1 MIPLAQT
8 PWKGQ
13 QMTRLRSSAYVTRI
27 AFLAVVAIL
36 ATGLL
41 PVGLLAQ
48 GVAPRELGEMPTT
61 GGLRPGP
68 AGVLP
73 GSVRA
78 GVLPVAIRIE
88 SVDIDAPVEQQKIV
102 DGVMLDP
109 SGPFVVS
116 WYQETGRLGEDNNM
130 VMAGHLD
137 YWDVGEAVFYNV
149 WQVEPGDIIQVLGK
163 DDQIYEFEV
172 DWVQNFTVD
181 ELTPEVIQEE
191 IVGPTSVESI
201 TLITCGGPFDYQAGE
216 YEERIVI
223 RGTRVES

>member
-1 MIPLAQT
+1 
-8 PWKGQ
+8 
-13 QMTRLRSSAYVTRI
+13 MTRGKRLH
-27 AFLAVVAIL
+27 LAWRVMLLTIVMVL
-36 ATGLL
+36 AGGLA
-41 PVGLLAQ
+41 PASLLAQ

-68 AGVLP
+68 VGELP

-78 GVLPVAIRIE
+78 GVIPVALRIKA
-88 SVDIDAPVEQQKIV
+88 VDIDAPVEQQQIV

-116 WYQETGRLGEDNNM
+116 WYQETGRLGEVNNV
-130 VMAGHLD
+130 VMSGHLD
-137 YWDVGEAVFYNV
+137 YWDVGEAVFYDV
-149 WQVEPGDIIQVLGK
+149 WKLEPGQIIQVLGQN
-163 DDQIYEFEV
+163 DEVYEFEV
-172 DWVQNFTVD
+172 DWVRNFTID

-191 IVGPTSVESI
+191 IVGATNVETI

-223 RGTRVES
+223 RGTRVDTATA

>member
-1 MIPLAQT
+1 MKQRQRVSLTGRLA
-8 PWKGQ
+8 
-13 QMTRLRSSAYVTRI
+13 LLVI
-27 AFLAVVAIL
+27 ATMMSISLAPAGI
-36 ATGLL
+36 
-41 PVGLLAQ
+41 LAQ

-68 AGVLP
+68 AGELP

-78 GVLPVAIRIE
+78 GVLPVALRIE
-88 SVDIDAPVEQQKIV
+88 SVGIDAPVEQQQII
-102 DGVMLDP
+102 DGVMQDP

-116 WYQETGRLGEDNNM
+116 WYKETGRLGETNNM

-149 WQVEPGDIIQVLGK
+149 WQVQPGEIIQVLGK

-172 DWVQNFTVD
+172 DWVRNFTVD
-181 ELTPEVIQEE
+181 DLTPEVIQQE
-191 IVGPTSVESI
+191 IVGPTSVETI

-216 YEERIVI
+216 YKERIVI
-223 RGTRVES
+223 RGTRVEK

>member
-1 MIPLAQT
+1 
-8 PWKGQ
+8 
-13 QMTRLRSSAYVTRI
+13 MTTSRSSSLFRRAGFLLVALIVAASI
-27 AFLAVVAIL
+27 APMA
-36 ATGLL
+36 
-41 PVGLLAQ
+41 LLAQ

-68 AGVLP
+68 TGVLP

-78 GVLPVAIRIE
+78 GILPISIRIE
-88 SVDIDAPVEQQKIV
+88 SVDIDAPVEQQQIV
-102 DGVMLDP
+102 DGVMQDP

-116 WYQETGRLGEDNNM
+116 WYKETGRLGEANNM

-149 WQVEPGDIIQVLGK
+149 WKVQPGEIIQVLGK

-172 DWVQNFTVD
+172 DWVRNFTVD

-191 IVGPTSVESI
+191 IVGPTPVETI
-201 TLITCGGPFDYQAGE
+201 TLITCGGPFDFQAGQ
-216 YEERIVI
+216 YKERIVI
-223 RGTRVES
+223 RGTRVEN

>member
-1 MIPLAQT
+1 MVRRLMLLTVVLFIAGGLA
-8 PWKGQ
+8 
-13 QMTRLRSSAYVTRI
+13 
-27 AFLAVVAIL
+27 
-36 ATGLL
+36 
-41 PVGLLAQ
+41 PVGTLAQ

-68 AGVLP
+68 AGELP

-78 GVLPVAIRIE
+78 GIIPVALRIE
-88 SVDIDAPVEQQKIV
+88 AVDIEAPIEQQKII
-102 DGVMLDP
+102 DGVMQDP

-116 WYQETGRLGEDNNM
+116 WYQETGRLGETNNL
-130 VMAGHLD
+130 VLAGHLD

-149 WQVEPGDIIQVLGK
+149 WKLEPGQVIQVLGEN
-163 DDQIYEFEV
+163 DEIFEFEV
-172 DWVQNFTVD
+172 DWVKNFTVD

-191 IVGPTSVESI
+191 IVGPTNIETI

-223 RGTRVES
+223 RGTRVV

>member
-1 MIPLAQT
+1 
-8 PWKGQ
+8 
-13 QMTRLRSSAYVTRI
+13 MTQLRKISLIQRL
-27 AFLAVVAIL
+27 AFLVVVVIMTAGM
-36 ATGLL
+36 APAGLQ
-41 PVGLLAQ
+41 AQ

-68 AGVLP
+68 VGELP

-88 SVDIDAPVEQQKIV
+88 SVEIDAPVEQQQII
-102 DGVMLDP
+102 DGVMQDP

-116 WYQETGRLGEDNNM
+116 WYQETGRLGEVNNM
-130 VMAGHLD
+130 VMSGHLD

-149 WQVEPGDIIQVLGK
+149 WQVEPGQIIQVLGK
-163 DDQIYEFEV
+163 DDQVYEFEV
-172 DWVQNFTVD
+172 DWVRNFTVD

-191 IVGPTSVESI
+191 IVGPTNVETI

-223 RGTRVES
+223 RGTRVNSE

>member
-1 MIPLAQT
+1 
-8 PWKGQ
+8 
-13 QMTRLRSSAYVTRI
+13 MTQLRSTALIRRF
-27 AFLAVVAIL
+27 AFLAIVTIL

-41 PVGLLAQ
+41 PASLLAQ

-68 AGVLP
+68 AGELP

-88 SVDIDAPVEQQKIV
+88 SVDIDAPVEQQQII

-137 YWDVGEAVFYNV
+137 YWDVGEAVFYNIG
-149 WQVEPGDIIQVLGK
+149 QVEPGDIIQVLGK
-163 DDQIYEFEV
+163 DDQIYEFEI
-172 DWVQNFTVD
+172 DWVKNFTVG
-181 ELTPEVIQEE
+181 ELTPEVIQSE
-191 IVGPTSVESI
+191 IVGPTNVETI

-216 YEERIVI
+216 YQERMVV
-223 RGTRVES
+223 RGTRIN

>member
-1 MIPLAQT
+1 
-8 PWKGQ
+8 
-13 QMTRLRSSAYVTRI
+13 MTQLRSTSLVRRF
-27 AFLAVVAIL
+27 AFLAIVTIL
-36 ATGLL
+36 ATGFL
-41 PVGLLAQ
+41 PASLLAQ

-68 AGVLP
+68 AGELP

-88 SVDIDAPVEQQKIV
+88 SVDIDAPVEQQQII

-137 YWDVGEAVFYNV
+137 YWDVGEAVFYNIG
-149 WQVEPGDIIQVLGK
+149 QVEPGDIIQVLGK
-163 DDQIYEFEV
+163 DDQIYEFEI
-172 DWVQNFTVD
+172 DWVKNFTVG
-181 ELTPEVIQEE
+181 ELTPEVIQSE
-191 IVGPTSVESI
+191 IVGPTNVETI

-216 YEERIVI
+216 YQERMVV
-223 RGTRVES
+223 RGTRIN

>member
-1 MIPLAQT
+1 MKTVREVSMVRRLMLLTVVLFIAGGLA
-8 PWKGQ
+8 
-13 QMTRLRSSAYVTRI
+13 
-27 AFLAVVAIL
+27 
-36 ATGLL
+36 
-41 PVGLLAQ
+41 PVGTLAQ

-68 AGVLP
+68 AGELP

-78 GVLPVAIRIE
+78 GIIPVALRIE
-88 SVDIDAPVEQQKIV
+88 AVDIEAPIEQQKII
-102 DGVMLDP
+102 DGVMQDP

-116 WYQETGRLGEDNNM
+116 WYQETGRLGETNNL
-130 VMAGHLD
+130 VLAGHLD

-149 WQVEPGDIIQVLGK
+149 WKLEPGQVIQVLGEN
-163 DDQIYEFEV
+163 DEIFEFEV
-172 DWVQNFTVD
+172 DWVKNFTVD

-191 IVGPTSVESI
+191 IVGPTNIETI

-223 RGTRVES
+223 RGTRVV

>member
-1 MIPLAQT
+1 MT
-8 PWKGQ
+8 Q
-13 QMTRLRSSAYVTRI
+13 QRGTSLVRRF
-27 AFLAVVAIL
+27 AFLAIVTIL

-41 PVGLLAQ
+41 PASLLAQ

-68 AGVLP
+68 AGELP

-88 SVDIDAPVEQQKIV
+88 SVDIDAAVEQQQIV

-109 SGPFVVS
+109 SGPFIVS

-137 YWDVGEAVFYNV
+137 YWDVGEAVFYNIG
-149 WQVEPGDIIQVLGK
+149 QVEPGDIIQVLGK
-163 DDQIYEFEV
+163 DDQIYEFEI
-172 DWVQNFTVD
+172 DWVKNFTVD
-181 ELTPEVIQEE
+181 DLTPEVIQSE
-191 IVGPTSVESI
+191 IVGPTNVETI

-216 YEERIVI
+216 YQERMVV
-223 RGTRVES
+223 RGTRIN